1 MGQTPEGTA
10 AWQWAREMIRRF
22 GGKPI
27 QLGEMRMSQYG
38 KSCPCGAYEASDV
51 VLCGVQPNGTVT
63 VKRGGV
69 YHVCPP
75 PMPREVAEL
84 LGKLSP
90 LLEEWQGCGNVQ
102 SGTTIGEDYEESFRE
117 LNAAIAAVKA
127 RYAEGT

>member
-10 AWQWAREMIRRF
+10 AWQWARELIRRF

-27 QLGEMRMSQYG
+27 ELGGMRMSQYG
-38 KSCPCGAYEASDV
+38 KACPCGAYEASDV

-75 PMPREVAEL
+75 PKPPMPREVARL
-84 LGKLSP
+84 LADVAKLEA
-90 LLEEWQGCGNVQ
+90 LDEMYDMNID
-102 SGTTIGEDYEESFRE
+102 SGTLYES
-117 LNAAIAAVKA
+117 AAAAKA
-127 RYAEGT
+127 LYAEGT